1 VIARALNSRAFS
13 VIWVTIVFT
22 CSLNSYI
29 SARALQTLRQDLI
42 IVLNRFFTFSPIFYR
57 ARMGSFSPK
66 TLQNLESFLAK
77 LFNPQSYY
85 RVIRKNE
92 GVNRLAKWEY
102 AAIPLITKMRKMGY
116 DTQKQL
122 LDKYGLE
129 GWELVSTVALVVPEG
144 FDMVA
149 YLKREKK

>member
-1 VIARALNSRAFS
+1 
-13 VIWVTIVFT
+13 
-22 CSLNSYI
+22 
-29 SARALQTLRQDLI
+29 
-42 IVLNRFFTFSPIFYR
+42 
-57 ARMGSFSPK
+57 MGSFSPK